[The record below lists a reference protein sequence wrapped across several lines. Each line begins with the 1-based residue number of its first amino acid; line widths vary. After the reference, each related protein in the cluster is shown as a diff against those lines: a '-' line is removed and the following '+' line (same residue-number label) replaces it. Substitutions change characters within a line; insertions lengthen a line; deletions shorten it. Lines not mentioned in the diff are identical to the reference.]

1 VREPLRPFKIET
13 AQAGAVLGR
22 SYVVPAGGT
31 GGTPLQRS
39 RCGVV
44 PKKKSGT
51 DRSPRP
57 VQIQPEGIA
66 KSCDG
71 MIRLRGSE
79 MKAFVAAL
87 VAVGILYAVD
97 REYNDGRYSSVV
109 QQAIAAMVPR

>member
-1 VREPLRPFKIET
+1 MWCRQGGLAARPYN
-13 AQAGAVLGR
+13 AADAVLFLKGER
-22 SYVVPAGGT
+22 DRPKPA
-31 GGTPLQRS
+31 
-39 RCGVV
+39 
-44 PKKKSGT
+44 
-51 DRSPRP
+51 PRP
-57 VQIQPEGIA
+57 NSAGQLA

-87 VAVGILYAVD
+87 VAVGIQYAVD

>member
-1 VREPLRPFKIET
+1 
-13 AQAGAVLGR
+13 VLGPF

-44 PKKKSGT
+44 PNRAGT
-51 DRSPRP
+51 ERSPRL